1 MITSKEVIPGTGQID
16 YRTCVTELARIPND
30 VPLMI
35 EHLETAAEHK
45 QDAGYIRTVCRED
58 GAGFY

>member
-35 EHLETAAEHK
+35 EHLETAA
-45 QDAGYIRTVCRED
+45 GLY
-58 GAGFY
+58 